1 MRWEETVKLKLSKRL
16 FQVPTKQNFSSSYDH
31 YFDYFKGFIKGCVP
45 EKDIAFDV
53 KRSKL
58 LNPGHSV
65 VLGNTVVQRGDL
77 L

>member
-1 MRWEETVKLKLSKRL
+1 MRWEESEIETKQTSFLGT
-16 FQVPTKQNFSSSYDH
+16 TKQNFSSSYDH
-31 YFDYFKGFIKGCVP
+31 YFDYFKGFIEGCVP

-53 KRSKL
+53 KRTKL

-77 L
+77 F